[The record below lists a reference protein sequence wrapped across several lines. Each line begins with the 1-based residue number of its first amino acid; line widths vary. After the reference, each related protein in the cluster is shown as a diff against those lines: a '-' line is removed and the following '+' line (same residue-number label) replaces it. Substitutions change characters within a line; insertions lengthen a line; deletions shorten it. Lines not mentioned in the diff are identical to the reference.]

1 MFLDASVLIAASR
14 SPLRGSALAMEVC
27 SGREFR
33 AALTTSR
40 LLKNSW
46 ARSRLHLV
54 NDKAPLR
61 SEAERISMCY
71 LLISVDIVGCFTT
84 VPFLSA

>member
-1 MFLDASVLIAASR
+1 MFLDPSVLIAASR
-14 SPLRGSALAMEVC
+14 SPLGGSALAMEVC

-61 SEAERISMCY
+61 CRS
-71 LLISVDIVGCFTT
+71 
-84 VPFLSA
+84 